1 MGIVFLVAALS
12 VGAGLPPPLSND
24 DLPQVMY
31 VVAAD
36 VSVRAEPHAKSHA
49 IAKLKPFDV
58 VSGQEAVQGW
68 LRIDAAAYAASA
80 GNGWIPLAR
89 DNVVAAS
96 LEVLRRRALR
106 VQQTRWPDRIK
117 IDVLRGRIRKGFTA
131 GQVQL
136 ALGDPVRKD
145 LRHAANDV
153 TEVWT
158 YDVVRVVFSHTAV
171 AAIEELKLQ

>member
-1 MGIVFLVAALS
+1 MGIVFLVATLS
-12 VGAGLPPPLSND
+12 LGAGLPSPLSSD
-24 DLPQVMY
+24 DLPQVLY

-68 LRIDAAAYAASA
+68 LRIDAAAYAAST

-96 LEVLRRRALR
+96 LEVLRTRALR
-106 VQQTRWPDRIK
+106 VQHTNWPDRIK
-117 IDVLRGRIRKGFTA
+117 IEVLRGRIRKGFTA
-131 GQVQL
+131 DQVQL
-136 ALGDPVRKD
+136 ALGDPLRKE
-145 LRHAANDV
+145 LRHTANDV

-171 AAIEELKLQ
+171 AAVEQLNAQ